1 VNYADTSQTKEIF
14 HDISDRKPKSDL
26 CTVIHLSNQTSRATL
41 NRSNHRLS
49 VMVLVLFLVSELLT
63 DGNTLIPDQILQAV
77 ALFSSS
83 GDDPGLVLVLAL
95 RVHVVGLAVLV
106 LASLLGAAVGR
117 GGGHPLEL
125 YEQRL
130 QAGNTADSDGDE
142 VFDNRPN
149 HEVGE
154 APDVVNGSKE
164 AVKVE
169 GANDCC
175 GTCTVRFL
183 LVQSSHIEFPT

>member
-1 VNYADTSQTKEIF
+1 MN
-14 HDISDRKPKSDL
+14 DRKPEVDL
-26 CTVIHLSNQTSRATL
+26 CTLIHLFNQAIKSNL
-41 NRSNHRLS
+41 NRKNHRLS

-77 ALFSSS
+77 AFFSSS
-83 GDDPGLVLVLAL
+83 GDDSGLVLVLAL
-95 RVHVVGLAVLV
+95 RVHIVGLAVLV

-117 GGGHPLEL
+117 GWCHPLEL

-130 QAGNTADSDGDE
+130 QTGYTTDSDGDE
-142 VFDNRPN
+142 VFDDRPN
-149 HEVGE
+149 HEIRE
-154 APDVVNGSKE
+154 APDVVDGSKE

-183 LVQSSHIEFPT
+183 LVQFSHIEFPKWTLTGNRDSR